1 MGSKPWL
8 QPTLITVLGTTLTA
22 MSLLILGLRNADVS
36 KIDAL
41 IDQNNRQESRLE
53 RIETQQRLQQDMIWL
68 EVNRGRDRL
77 DHLEAKCR

>member
-8 QPTLITVLGTTLTA
+8 QPTLITVLATVLTA
-22 MSLLILGLRNADVS
+22 TSLLILAVRNADVS

-53 RIETQQRLQQDMIWL
+53 RLETQQRLQQDMIWL